1 MENPLQPDH
10 LFFFLSDCYT
20 DEKRVLDHYLAA
32 KQIPFHTTL
41 TQIVW
46 HFFVALSDIGVFP
59 RVLLIC
65 KDQQPIITE
74 ALPHLN
80 DPTTMFYRCLM

>member
-1 MENPLQPDH
+1 MPAFFLPWSIRFRSGDECGKSITTRSP
-10 LFFFLSDCYT
+10 FFLSDCYT

-46 HFFVALSDIGVFP
+46 RFL
-59 RVLLIC
+59 
-65 KDQQPIITE
+65 
-74 ALPHLN
+74 
-80 DPTTMFYRCLM
+80 